1 MQKITEIF
9 TWQNYKVEE
18 LEKKHK
24 INERAIRDGSGEQP
38 PEKDPGY
45 TVVENEISLE
55 CGNYLE
61 EHTEKL
67 RVYLKTVE
75 DNQNKLTTHLE
86 QNHFGEVVNT
96 LEADFN
102 TIVNRKKLI
111 LSEQHNE
118 YLTYK
123 AEKEQFQKIHQV
135 YREPNSAD
143 TSKTMK
149 AFSLIGILQ
158 CSLNLTTNG
167 GASFP
172 VYWIL

>member
-67 RVYLKTVE
+67 RVYLKKVE
-75 DNQNKLTTHLE
+75 DSQNILTTHLE
-86 QNHFGEVVNT
+86 QNHFETVVNT

-102 TIVNRKKLI
+102 TIANKKKTNSVRTTQRIPYLQSRKGSISK
-111 LSEQHNE
+111 
-118 YLTYK
+118 
-123 AEKEQFQKIHQV
+123 
-135 YREPNSAD
+135 NSSSIQR
-143 TSKTMK
+143 T
-149 AFSLIGILQ
+149 
-158 CSLNLTTNG
+158 
-167 GASFP
+167 
-172 VYWIL
+172 